1 MDRIFQKKKEFVYNS
16 ENELSEEQL
25 EALKLFYHNRNLFI
39 MGAGGVGKS
48 FLIKEMKKI
57 NKDTGKTLVLTATTG
72 ISAYNIGGI
81 TIHSFM
87 GIGTGESNIN
97 DLVIK
102 ISRKQSV
109 LKRLKLVDILV
120 IDEISMLSAEL
131 FEKINTLFQ
140 TVRKNKELFGGVQVV
155 LSGDLKQLLPVFNR
169 NEIIYSEQDTRL
181 IFESK
186 VFNKYFDR
194 NNIICLNKNF
204 RQNDSNF
211 IDLLLRIRDC
221 EYTKEDLELLNT
233 RKVENIKSI
242 DLNSIVYLVSTN
254 KKAQAI
260 NSTNLDNIKDKSRI
274 YNSKFLEEGNPEISI
289 ELSRE
294 LKSQFKQKGIYTL
307 ELKQNARVM

>member
-87 GIGTGESNIN
+87 GIGTGESNIK

-140 TVRKNKELFGGVQVV
+140 TVRK
-155 LSGDLKQLLPVFNR
+155 
-169 NEIIYSEQDTRL
+169 I
-181 IFESK
+181 
-186 VFNKYFDR
+186 
-194 NNIICLNKNF
+194 KN
-204 RQNDSNF
+204 
-211 IDLLLRIRDC
+211 
-221 EYTKEDLELLNT
+221 
-233 RKVENIKSI
+233 
-242 DLNSIVYLVSTN
+242 
-254 KKAQAI
+254 
-260 NSTNLDNIKDKSRI
+260 
-274 YNSKFLEEGNPEISI
+274 FLEEFKLFYREI
-289 ELSRE
+289 
-294 LKSQFKQKGIYTL
+294 
-307 ELKQNARVM
+307 